1 MSEYLNPQDSRV
13 SSETRADLI
22 RDIGLEVRM
31 SQNLTDAIDQ
41 SVCAILGINRTD
53 ARCIDIIER
62 HGRVTAG
69 DLAAESGLT
78 TGAVTA
84 LLDRLER
91 SGTVRRVRDP
101 GDRRRVL
108 VELTPDAQRTS
119 NELYGPMAE
128 AAASLLSRYSRD
140 DLLLI
145 RDFLRR
151 GREMS
156 TEQLAR
162 IQASATTSRTR
173 AGELSREIRRA
184 ALEVQAAREDL
195 AGELKAAKRQVKQDV
210 KAAKQQVK
218 REVKRTTREVKDQVK
233 SAVKRSVAR

>member
-1 MSEYLNPQDSRV
+1 MSEYLNPQDSRT

-22 RDIGLEVRM
+22 RDIGDEVRM

-41 SVCAILGINRTD
+41 SVCAILGINRSD
-53 ARCIDIIER
+53 ARCLDIVER
-62 HGRVTAG
+62 HGRISAG

-91 SGTVRRVRDP
+91 GGAVRRVSDP

-119 NELYGPMAE
+119 NEIYGPMAE
-128 AAASLLSRYSRD
+128 AAGTLLSRYSREE
-140 DLLLI
+140 LLLL

-151 GREMS
+151 GREIS

-162 IQASATTSRTR
+162 IQSSATTSRTR
-173 AGELSREIRRA
+173 AGELRREVRRA
-184 ALEVQAAREDL
+184 ALEVQSGRENL
-195 AGELKAAKRQVKQDV
+195 RRELKAAKQQVKQEV
-210 KAAKQQVK
+210 KAAKREVK
-218 REVKRTTREVKDQVK
+218 REVKRTTREVKDQLK
-233 SAVKRSVAR
+233 GAVKRSVR

>member
-1 MSEYLNPQDSRV
+1 M
-13 SSETRADLI
+13 I
-22 RDIGLEVRM
+22 RDIGIEVRM

-41 SVCAILGINRTD
+41 SVCAILGINRSD
-53 ARCIDIIER
+53 ARCLDIVER
-62 HGRVTAG
+62 HGRITAG

-91 SGTVRRVRDP
+91 GGAVRRVPDP

-108 VELTPDAQRTS
+108 VELTPAAQRTS

-140 DLLLI
+140 ELLLI

-162 IQASATTSRTR
+162 IQSSATTSRTR
-173 AGELSREIRRA
+173 SGELRREVRRA
-184 ALEVQAAREDL
+184 ALEVQAARDDL
-195 AGELKAAKRQVKQDV
+195 RRELKAAKQQVKQDV
-210 KAAKQQVK
+210 KAVKQDVK
-218 REVKRTTREVKDQVK
+218 REVKRTSRQVKDQLK
-233 SAVKRSVAR
+233 DAVKRSVR

>member
-1 MSEYLNPQDSRV
+1 
-13 SSETRADLI
+13 
-22 RDIGLEVRM
+22 M

-41 SVCAILGINRTD
+41 SVCAILGINRSD
-53 ARCIDIIER
+53 ARCLDIVER
-62 HGRVTAG
+62 HGRITAG

-91 SGTVRRVRDP
+91 GGAVRRVPDP

-108 VELTPDAQRTS
+108 VELTPAAQRTS

-140 DLLLI
+140 ELLLI

-162 IQASATTSRTR
+162 IQSSATTSRTR
-173 AGELSREIRRA
+173 SGELRREVRRA
-184 ALEVQAAREDL
+184 ALEVQAARDDL
-195 AGELKAAKRQVKQDV
+195 RREL

-218 REVKRTTREVKDQVK
+218 EDVKAVKQDVKREVKRTSRQVKDQLK
-233 SAVKRSVAR
+233 DAVKRSVR

>member
-1 MSEYLNPQDSRV
+1 
-13 SSETRADLI
+13 
-22 RDIGLEVRM
+22 M

-41 SVCAILGINRTD
+41 SVCAILGINRSD
-53 ARCIDIIER
+53 ARCLDIVER
-62 HGRVTAG
+62 HGRITAG

-91 SGTVRRVRDP
+91 GGAVRRVPDP

-108 VELTPDAQRTS
+108 VELTPAAQRTS

-140 DLLLI
+140 ELLLI

-162 IQASATTSRTR
+162 IQSSATTSRTR
-173 AGELSREIRRA
+173 SGELRREVRRA
-184 ALEVQAAREDL
+184 ALEVQAARDDL
-195 AGELKAAKRQVKQDV
+195 RRELKAAKQQVKQDV
-210 KAAKQQVK
+210 KAVKQDVK
-218 REVKRTTREVKDQVK
+218 REVKRTSRQVKDQLK
-233 SAVKRSVAR
+233 DAVKRSVR

>member
-1 MSEYLNPQDSRV
+1 MSEYLRPQDSRV
-13 SSETRADLI
+13 SSETRADLV
-22 RDIGLEVRM
+22 RDIGVEVRM

-41 SVCAILGINRTD
+41 SVCAILGINRSD
-53 ARCIDIIER
+53 ARCLDIVER
-62 HGRVTAG
+62 HGRITAG

-91 SGTVRRVRDP
+91 GGAVRRVRDP

-108 VELTPDAQRTS
+108 VELTPDAKHTS
-119 NELYGPMAE
+119 DLLYGPMAE
-128 AAASLLSRYSRD
+128 AAATLLSRYSRD
-140 DLLLI
+140 ELLLI

-162 IQASATTSRTR
+162 IQASETTSRTR
-173 AGELSREIRRA
+173 SAELRREVRRA
-184 ALEVQAAREDL
+184 ALEVKAAREGL
-195 AGELKAAKRQVKQDV
+195 ARELKAAKGQVKQDV
-210 KAAKQQVK
+210 KAAKQEIK
-218 REVKRTTREVKDQVK
+218 REVKRTTREVKEQVK
-233 SAVKRSVAR
+233 DAVKRSVAR

>member
-1 MSEYLNPQDSRV
+1 MN
-13 SSETRADLI
+13 
-22 RDIGLEVRM
+22 
-31 SQNLTDAIDQ
+31 QNLTDAIDQ

-62 HGRVTAG
+62 HGKVTAG

-91 SGTVRRVRDP
+91 AGTVRRVRDTD
-101 GDRRRVL
+101 DRRRVL
-108 VELTPDAQRTS
+108 VELTPDAKRTS
-119 NELYGPMAE
+119 AELYGPMTE
-128 AAASLLSRYSRD
+128 AAAALLSRYGRD
-140 DLLLI
+140 ELLLI

-162 IQASATTSRTR
+162 IQASATTPRTR
-173 AGELSREIRRA
+173 AAELRREVRRA
-184 ALEVQAAREDL
+184 ALEVQAAREGL
-195 AGELKAAKRQVKQDV
+195 SRELKAAKQQVKRDV
-210 KAAKQQVK
+210 KAAKQEVK
-218 REVKRTTREVKDQVK
+218 REVKRTTREVKDQLK
-233 SAVKRSVAR
+233 DAVKRSVAR

>member
-1 MSEYLNPQDSRV
+1 MSEYLKPQDSRV

-22 RDIGLEVRM
+22 RDIGLEVRL

-91 SGTVRRVRDP
+91 AGTVRRLRDP

-119 NELYGPMAE
+119 NELYGPMAD
-128 AAASLLSRYSRD
+128 AAASLLSRYSREE
-140 DLLLI
+140 LLLI

-173 AGELSREIRRA
+173 AAELSREIRRA
-184 ALEVQAAREDL
+184 ALEMQTARESL
-195 AGELKAAKRQVKQDV
+195 TQELKAVTQQVKQDV

-218 REVKRTTREVKDQVK
+218 QDVKAAKQQVKEQVK